1 MSSSFGVLGQLVNV
15 MVHLFC
21 FCFNVVLPRTQH
33 MFAEGRVLADFQKSS
48 GAGAGGKKP
57 SPVFPHL
64 NGAQQKYT
72 LDLSLPF

>member
-1 MSSSFGVLGQLVNV
+1 
-15 MVHLFC
+15 
-21 FCFNVVLPRTQH
+21 